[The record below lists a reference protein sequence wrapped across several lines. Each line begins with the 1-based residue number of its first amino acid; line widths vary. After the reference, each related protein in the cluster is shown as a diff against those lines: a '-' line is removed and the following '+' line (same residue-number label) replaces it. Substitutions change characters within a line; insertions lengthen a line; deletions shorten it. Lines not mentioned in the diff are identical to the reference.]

1 MGPMTG
7 NDTTITVTRTIDASA
22 KDIFDL
28 LSLPAKHP
36 SFDGSGMVVSS
47 VDTERITASGEKFV
61 MNMHAEHM
69 GGDYVMHNHV
79 VAFDENKLIGW
90 APAQEENKDAPAGWT
105 YVYTLNPVDA
115 DTTEVTL
122 AYDWSKVTDPKLIP
136 LFPVVSAEQLEES
149 LNQLA
154 AAVTAS

>member
-1 MGPMTG
+1 MTG
-7 NDTTITVTRTIDASA
+7 NNTSITVTRTIDAAA

-47 VDTERITASGEKFV
+47 ADTERITASGEKFV
-61 MNMHAEHM
+61 MNMHAEAM

-79 VAFDENKLIGW
+79 IAFDENKLIGW
-90 APAQEENKDAPAGWT
+90 APAQEQNKDEPAGWT
-105 YVYTLNPVDA
+105 YVYALNATDA
-115 DTTEVTL
+115 NTTEVTL
-122 AYDWSKVTDPKLIP
+122 TYDWSKVTDDKLIS
-136 LFPVVSAEQLEES
+136 LFPVVSAEQLEDS

-154 AAVTAS
+154 AAVSGA